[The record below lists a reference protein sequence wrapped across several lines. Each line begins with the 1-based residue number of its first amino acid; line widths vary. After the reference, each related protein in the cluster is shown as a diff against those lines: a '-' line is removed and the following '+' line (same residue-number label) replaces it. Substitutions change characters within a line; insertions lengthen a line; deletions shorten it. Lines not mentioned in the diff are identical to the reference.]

1 MAVSNQQ
8 IIDFLLANPG
18 MSDSDIVS
26 AMSTYKVSPAQMAD
40 ALGIQEGEV
49 AARVAA
55 TIPQGQS
62 ITLGDTIIQPNYQ
75 VIGSGEDQQIG
86 GLENI
91 YTYKTNGDP
100 NYRSPV
106 GSQYQQY
113 GADGTFQRTGKT
125 QKVDTSL
132 APILAMASFIPG
144 VAPFAQ
150 GINALMAAKSGNVL
164 GAIAGAAGLG
174 GLTDVANAANFA
186 NAAKNQDVLG
196 MVMSGANVAGVDNI
210 GDYSIKDIG
219 QTANTIKAIQS
230 EDSNA
235 LLNAALGYASNV
247 NNNQSVDD
255 SINLNTDVPV
265 DNSTNVNNTPSI
277 ETYPETS
284 DDLTSIL
291 AGKPDNSSIA
301 APTDTQA
308 LLDILGDSSNQIISD
323 APFVAQPTTQQA
335 TTPQVTTTTDKPV
348 VPAKTTKVV
357 PPVSDVYPDIRGT
370 AADKSKAPVTTASNT
385 GPYVGY
391 KNAFGMT
398 PQMGDIN
405 QVADPRT
412 LAFTKGL
419 LGDESTSKGFS
430 VMHPDIAGIKTA
442 GDVGTYSNVGVQVA
456 PVVGPMAKWFKPSLD
471 TLGSAAAADES
482 LVSLLGKNTYKAPD
496 NAAPFP
502 RLTADDRQMSLLIQ
516 DMLGQ
521 PKTNQTAGQ
530 AWDQLTGGSPLQA
543 YHTLNA
549 NPATRASMLDYAGS
563 RGYSEVS
570 PFSVSERTNMFQPAQ
585 YIKNTE
591 GAIVPNQTYLQAPKG
606 PIIKASGGLIP
617 SNNMDELLK
626 IING

>member
-18 MSDSDIVS
+18 MSDADIAS
-26 AMSTYKVSPAQMAD
+26 NMATYGVSPAQMAAATGASEND
-40 ALGIQEGEV
+40 IV
-49 AARVAA
+49 ARVAA
-55 TIPQGQS
+55 TLPPNQAVL
-62 ITLGDTIIQPNYQ
+62 LGDTWVQTVNQI
-75 VIGSGEDQQIG
+75 IGSGEDQQVG
-86 GLENI
+86 ALENVI
-91 YTYKTNGDP
+91 TYKTTGGINDAVATGTDVQ
-100 NYRSPV
+100 YYSPA
-106 GSQYQQY
+106 GEYQQ
-113 GADGTFQRTGKT
+113 TT
-125 QKVDTSL
+125 QTQEVDTSL

-186 NAAKNQDVLG
+186 NAAKNKDVLG
-196 MVMSGANVAGVDNI
+196 MVMSGANLGGVENI
-210 GDYSIKDIG
+210 GDYSVKDIG
-219 QTANTIKAIQS
+219 QTANAIKAAQS
-230 EDSNA
+230 EDPNA

-247 NNNQSVDD
+247 NNNQPVDD
-255 SINLNTDVPV
+255 LNDLN
-265 DNSTNVNNTPSI
+265 NSQLI
-277 ETYPETS
+277 ETYPETNA
-284 DDLTSIL
+284 DLTSIL
-291 AGKPDNSSIA
+291 AGKLDNSSIT
-301 APTDTQA
+301 APTDTQS
-308 LLDILGDSSNQIISD
+308 LLDILGDTSSQIISD

-335 TTPQVTTTTDKPV
+335 TTPQVTTTANKPV

-357 PPVSDVYPDIRGT
+357 PSVSDVYPDIRGT
-370 AADKSKAPVTTASNT
+370 AADKAKTPVTTTSNT

-521 PKTNQTAGQ
+521 PKTNKTAGQ

-543 YHTLNA
+543 YYTLNA

>member
-18 MSDSDIVS
+18 MSDADIAS
-26 AMSTYKVSPAQMAD
+26 NMATYGVSPAQMAAATGASEND
-40 ALGIQEGEV
+40 IV
-49 AARVAA
+49 ARVAA
-55 TIPQGQS
+55 TLPPNQAVL
-62 ITLGDTIIQPNYQ
+62 LGDTWVQTVNQI
-75 VIGSGEDQQIG
+75 IGSGEDQQVG
-86 GLENI
+86 ALENVI
-91 YTYKTNGDP
+91 TYKTTGGINDAVATGTDVQ
-100 NYRSPV
+100 YYSPA
-106 GSQYQQY
+106 GEYQQ
-113 GADGTFQRTGKT
+113 TT
-125 QKVDTSL
+125 QTQEVDTSL

-186 NAAKNQDVLG
+186 NAAKNKDVLG
-196 MVMSGANVAGVDNI
+196 MVMSGANLGGVENI
-210 GDYSIKDIG
+210 GDYSVKDIG
-219 QTANTIKAIQS
+219 QTANAIKAAQS
-230 EDSNA
+230 EDPNA

-247 NNNQSVDD
+247 NNNQPVDD
-255 SINLNTDVPV
+255 LNDLN
-265 DNSTNVNNTPSI
+265 NSQLI
-277 ETYPETS
+277 ETYPETNA
-284 DDLTSIL
+284 DLTSIL
-291 AGKPDNSSIA
+291 AGKLDNSSIT
-301 APTDTQA
+301 APTDTQS
-308 LLDILGDSSNQIISD
+308 LLDILGDTSSQIISD

>member
-1 MAVSNQQ
+1 
-8 IIDFLLANPG
+8 
-18 MSDSDIVS
+18 
-26 AMSTYKVSPAQMAD
+26 
-40 ALGIQEGEV
+40 
-49 AARVAA
+49 
-55 TIPQGQS
+55 
-62 ITLGDTIIQPNYQ
+62 
-75 VIGSGEDQQIG
+75 
-86 GLENI
+86 
-91 YTYKTNGDP
+91 
-100 NYRSPV
+100 
-106 GSQYQQY
+106 
-113 GADGTFQRTGKT
+113 
-125 QKVDTSL
+125 
-132 APILAMASFIPG
+132 
-144 VAPFAQ
+144 
-150 GINALMAAKSGNVL
+150 
-164 GAIAGAAGLG
+164 
-174 GLTDVANAANFA
+174 
-186 NAAKNQDVLG
+186 
-196 MVMSGANVAGVDNI
+196 
-210 GDYSIKDIG
+210 
-219 QTANTIKAIQS
+219 
-230 EDSNA
+230 
-235 LLNAALGYASNV
+235 
-247 NNNQSVDD
+247 
-255 SINLNTDVPV
+255 
-265 DNSTNVNNTPSI
+265 
-277 ETYPETS
+277 
-284 DDLTSIL
+284 
-291 AGKPDNSSIA
+291 
-301 APTDTQA
+301 
-308 LLDILGDSSNQIISD
+308 
-323 APFVAQPTTQQA
+323 
-335 TTPQVTTTTDKPV
+335 
-348 VPAKTTKVV
+348 
-357 PPVSDVYPDIRGT
+357 VSDVYPDIRGT

-419 LGDESTSKGFS
+419 LGDDSTSKGFS

-543 YHTLNA
+543 YQTLNA

-570 PFSVSERTNMFQPAQ
+570 PFAVSERTNMFQPAQ
-585 YIKNTE
+585 YVKNTE
-591 GAIVPNQTYLQAPKG
+591 GAIVPNQTYLQPPKG
-606 PIIKASGGLIP
+606 PVLRAQGGLTS

>member
-18 MSDSDIVS
+18 MSDADIAS
-26 AMSTYKVSPAQMAD
+26 NMATYGVSPAQMAAATGASEND
-40 ALGIQEGEV
+40 IV
-49 AARVAA
+49 ARVAA
-55 TIPQGQS
+55 TLPPNQAVL
-62 ITLGDTIIQPNYQ
+62 LGDTWVQTVNQI
-75 VIGSGEDQQIG
+75 IGSGEDQQVG
-86 GLENI
+86 ALENVI
-91 YTYKTNGDP
+91 TYKTTGGINDAVATGTDVQ
-100 NYRSPV
+100 YYSPA
-106 GSQYQQY
+106 GEYQQ
-113 GADGTFQRTGKT
+113 TT
-125 QKVDTSL
+125 QTQEVDTSL

-186 NAAKNQDVLG
+186 NAAKNKDVLG
-196 MVMSGANVAGVDNI
+196 MVMSGANLGGVENI
-210 GDYSIKDIG
+210 GDYSVKDIG
-219 QTANTIKAIQS
+219 QTANAIKAAQS
-230 EDSNA
+230 EDPNA

-247 NNNQSVDD
+247 NNNQPVDD
-255 SINLNTDVPV
+255 LNDLN
-265 DNSTNVNNTPSI
+265 NSQLI
-277 ETYPETS
+277 ETYPETNA
-284 DDLTSIL
+284 DLTSIL
-291 AGKPDNSSIA
+291 AGKLDNSSIT
-301 APTDTQA
+301 APTDTQS
-308 LLDILGDSSNQIISD
+308 LLDILGDTSSQIISD

-335 TTPQVTTTTDKPV
+335 TTPQVTTTANKPV

-357 PPVSDVYPDIRGT
+357 PSVSDVYPDIRGT
-370 AADKSKAPVTTASNT
+370 AADKAKTPVTTTSNT